1 MAEQT
6 FTQKLQRL
14 EEIVSQL
21 ERPDVELEDGLRLL
35 EEGVLLHQECQRLL
49 TQTQAKI
56 TKLLDAQNN
65 AAEVPTHDEKPEQAQ
80 HVQTARN
87 AVEVSETTLF
97 SASGTIDPV
106 DISSSEDDGD
116 LPF

>member
-14 EEIVSQL
+14 EEIVTQL
-21 ERPDVELEDGLRLL
+21 ERPDVELEDGLKLL
-35 EEGVLLHQECQRLL
+35 EEGIQLHGECQKLL

-56 TKLLDAQNN
+56 TKLLDAQDNTPD
-65 AAEVPTHDEKPEQAQ
+65 VPVAPETPEQAQ
-80 HVQTARN
+80 PRRN

-97 SASGTIDPV
+97 SASGTFDPV
-106 DISSSEDDGD
+106 DNGSGDDDAD